1 MSKRKS
7 PGKKN
12 PGRYIKESDLR
23 NMKREIAEGS
33 FEMYAA
39 VVLTVL
45 RDKFGY
51 GHVRLKRALDAM
63 NSLCDELTDGKIS
76 HEDLMQV
83 LLDEAGIDLR
93 FRTEGTGRK
102 EK

>member
-12 PGRYIKESDLR
+12 PGRYIRESDLR
-23 NMKREIAEGS
+23 NMQLKVAQDS
-33 FEMYAA
+33 FDMYAA

-63 NSLCDELTDGKIS
+63 NSLCGELTKGRIS
-76 HEDLMQV
+76 HEDLIQV
-83 LLDEAGIDLR
+83 LLDEADIDLR
-93 FRTEGTGRK
+93 VLSLGK
-102 EK
+102 EHTP

>member
-1 MSKRKS
+1 MSKRKG

-12 PGRYIKESDLR
+12 PGRYIRESDLR
-23 NMKREIAEGS
+23 NMQLKVAQDS
-33 FEMYAA
+33 FDMYAA

-63 NSLCDELTDGKIS
+63 NSLCDELTKGRIS
-76 HEDLMQV
+76 HEDLIQV
-83 LLDEAGIDLR
+83 LLDEADINLR
-93 FRTEGTGRK
+93 VLSLGK
-102 EK
+102 EHTP

>member
-12 PGRYIKESDLR
+12 PGRYIRESDLR
-23 NMKREIAEGS
+23 NMQLKVAQDS
-33 FEMYAA
+33 FDMYAA

-51 GHVRLKRALDAM
+51 GHTRLKRALDAM
-63 NSLCDELTDGKIS
+63 NSLCDELTKGRIS
-76 HEDLMQV
+76 HEDLIQV
-83 LLDEAGIDLR
+83 LLDEADIDLR
-93 FRTEGTGRK
+93 VLSLGK
-102 EK
+102 EHTP

>member
-12 PGRYIKESDLR
+12 PGRYIRESDLR
-23 NMKREIAEGS
+23 NMQLKVAQDS
-33 FEMYAA
+33 FDMYAA

-63 NSLCDELTDGKIS
+63 NSLCDELTKGRIS
-76 HEDLMQV
+76 HEDLIQV
-83 LLDEAGIDLR
+83 LLDEADIDLR
-93 FRTEGTGRK
+93 VLSLGK
-102 EK
+102 EHTP

>member
-12 PGRYIKESDLR
+12 PGRYIRESDLR
-23 NMKREIAEGS
+23 NMQLKVAQDS
-33 FEMYAA
+33 FDMYAA

-63 NSLCDELTDGKIS
+63 NSLCDELTKGRIS
-76 HEDLMQV
+76 HEDLIQV
-83 LLDEAGIDLR
+83 LLDEANIDLR
-93 FRTEGTGRK
+93 VLSLGKK
-102 EK
+102 ETT

>member
-12 PGRYIKESDLR
+12 PGRYIRKSDLR
-23 NMKREIAEGS
+23 NMQLKVAQDS
-33 FEMYAA
+33 FDMYAA

-63 NSLCDELTDGKIS
+63 NSLCDELTKGRNS
-76 HEDLMQV
+76 HEDLIQV
-83 LLDEAGIDLR
+83 LLDEANIDLR
-93 FRTEGTGRK
+93 VLSLGK
-102 EK
+102 EDTT

>member
-1 MSKRKS
+1 MS
-7 PGKKN
+7 GKKN
-12 PGRYIKESDLR
+12 PGRYYRESDIR
-23 NMKREIAEGS
+23 NMKIEAAQKS

-51 GHVRLKRALDAM
+51 GRIRLGRALDAM
-63 NSLCDELTDGKIS
+63 NNLCDSVYTGRIS
-76 HEDLMQV
+76 HEDLVQT

-93 FRTEGTGRK
+93 VLSAAEQEKRYRK
-102 EK
+102 

>member
-12 PGRYIKESDLR
+12 PGRYIRESDLR
-23 NMKREIAEGS
+23 NMQLKVAQDS
-33 FEMYAA
+33 FDMYAA

-63 NSLCDELTDGKIS
+63 NSLCGELTKGRIT
-76 HEDLMQV
+76 HEELIQV
-83 LLDEAGIDLR
+83 LLDEANIDLR
-93 FRTEGTGRK
+93 VLSLGK
-102 EK
+102 EHTP

>member
-23 NMKREIAEGS
+23 NMQLKVAQDS
-33 FEMYAA
+33 FDMYAA

-63 NSLCDELTDGKIS
+63 NSLCDELTKGRIS
-76 HEDLMQV
+76 HEDLIQV
-83 LLDEAGIDLR
+83 LLDEADIDLR
-93 FRTEGTGRK
+93 VLSLGK
-102 EK
+102 EHTP